1 MHYGSF
7 MSTITLKN
15 VPDRLHAALKSRAK
29 SHGRSLNKEV
39 ICALE
44 EVLVNGPPDADRVLS
59 EAQAVREEMAI
70 YMTQRELDA
79 VKQKGRA

>member
-1 MHYGSF
+1 

-15 VPDRLHAALKSRAK
+15 VPDSLHAALKSRAK

-44 EVLVNGPPDADRVLS
+44 QVLANGSQDADRLLS

-70 YMTQRELDA
+70 YMTQSELDA
-79 VKQKGRA
+79 LKQKGRA